1 MGTAVTTAKPG
12 MAWHSRGTWSP
23 REDRSA
29 FLVWLALLW
38 VALIAGFGVDIARFL
53 HEAPPA
59 PRVVDLHAFVFTG
72 WMLLLTAQVLLVAGD
87 RVALH
92 RKLGW
97 LAAGWACL
105 MGVMGPWAA
114 AASQSVDLHG
124 PEYDPPFL
132 AIQLGMVAMFLVF
145 VAWGIALRKNPA
157 AHKRVMILSTI
168 ALIDAGFG
176 RFSGWIWP
184 AEPQSRLVWFV
195 WEFCGS
201 VLMVALMAAWDLWR
215 GRLMKQ
221 FAIGAAV
228 LIAMEGFES
237 WIYFWAPWREMTAK
251 WVQAWARH
259 AG

>member
-1 MGTAVTTAKPG
+1 MGTAVRLARPG
-12 MAWHSRGTWSP
+12 IAWHHRGTWSP
-23 REDRSA
+23 REDRGA

-38 VALIAGFGVDIARFL
+38 VALIAGFGVDMGRFL

-59 PRVVDLHAFVFTG
+59 PRVVDAHAFVFTG

-87 RVALH
+87 RVAWH

-97 LAAGWACL
+97 LTAGWACL

-114 AASQSVDLHG
+114 AASQSLDLHG
-124 PEYDPPFL
+124 PEYEPPFL
-132 AIQLGMVAMFLVF
+132 AIQFGMVLMFLVF
-145 VAWGIALRKNPA
+145 VAWGISLRKNPA
-157 AHKRVMILSTI
+157 AHKRIMILSTI

-184 AEPQSRLVWFV
+184 AEPQSRLVWFL
-195 WEFCGS
+195 WEFYGS
-201 VLMVALMAAWDLWR
+201 VLMVVLIAAWDLWR

-221 FAIGAAV
+221 FVLGAAV
-228 LIAMEGFES
+228 LVAMEGIES
-237 WIYFWAPWREMTAK
+237 WIYFWAPWREVTTN